1 MDLLLDYD
9 FIRTRRR
16 RTLAGIAEDG
26 VESDLNQDADDRH
39 TKKCRDEHGD
49 YESDELPLPT

>member
-16 RTLAGIAEDG
+16 RTLAGIAKDDMKSN
-26 VESDLNQDADDRH
+26 VNQDADRRY
-39 TKKCRDEHGD
+39 TEKCRDEHGD
-49 YESDELPLPT
+49 CESDELPLPA